1 MIGTFFNEPLT
12 NDILTHAG
20 VVLSI
25 KIFLKLELYK
35 GSNRVREYEYSF
47 YHNDPSITSSNSHI
61 ASGEEY
67 EGRILVK
74 TNKHIMGR
82 AVELRFLCI

>member
-1 MIGTFFNEPLT
+1 MRDTSP
-12 NDILTHAG
+12 
-20 VVLSI
+20 
-25 KIFLKLELYK
+25 
-35 GSNRVREYEYSF
+35 SF

-74 TNKHIMGR
+74 TDKHIMGDGR
-82 AVELRFLCI
+82 